1 MLDKCNIPSET
12 KNGEQFNRERLLIL
26 SSSVLKK
33 MEQRM
38 TSGKRFREQ
47 ASDQT
52 YLAYVR
58 ALSGL
63 ITAHNGVLKDL
74 DISELE
80 KRIEAIEARETGK
93 EKELVY
99 E

>member
-1 MLDKCNIPSET
+1 MLDKCNIPPKISNET
-12 KNGEQFNRERLLIL
+12 EYNRERVLIL

-58 ALSGL
+58 ALSSL
-63 ITAHNGVLKDL
+63 ITAHNSVLKDQDL
-74 DISELE
+74 TILE
-80 KRIEAIEARETGK
+80 KRIDAIEARETPGK
-93 EKELVY
+93 ERLY

>member
-1 MLDKCNIPSET
+1 MLDKGNIPPKTS
-12 KNGEQFNRERLLIL
+12 GEAQYNRERLLIL

-33 MEQRM
+33 MEARM
-38 TSGKRFREQ
+38 TSGPRFREQ
-47 ASDQT
+47 KSDQT
-52 YLAYVR
+52 YLGYVR

-63 ITAHNGVLKDL
+63 ITAHNAVLKDQDL
-74 DISELE
+74 AELE

-93 EKELVY
+93 TKELCY